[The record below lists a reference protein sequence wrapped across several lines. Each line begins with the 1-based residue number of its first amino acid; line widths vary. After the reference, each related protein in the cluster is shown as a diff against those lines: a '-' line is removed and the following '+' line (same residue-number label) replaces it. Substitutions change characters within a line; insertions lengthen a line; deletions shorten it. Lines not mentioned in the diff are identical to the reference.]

1 MEGRAMSINQTATR
15 SSSALIDRLRRRF
28 EADQFVRR
36 GVCLLNAAKY
46 NEAAEAFAKAE
57 ETGSTDES
65 LPAYVAACLL
75 GVERPGR
82 ASEHFAQQANDHP
95 DNPTHRIRHA
105 LALVESGDVASAM
118 TLLRDAIRDNPESA
132 ELHFQLGTLLAAND
146 RYEEAELR
154 FTQAINID
162 REHAEALVSLGLVCG
177 VRQSPGDAVNHLQ
190 KAQALRT
197 FDARIGSLLAEAA
210 KASQR
215 QGYAV
220 RVKAT
225 ISYDECDDRRGIDEL
240 SRVIES
246 DPDFVDAF
254 LSIPA
259 GFVDGAV
266 FAMLLETLK
275 AALERQPE
283 HAELHYHCGRVL
295 DRLGRRM
302 DAIGE
307 NEKAVALNPNFTKA
321 LIELGKLYQA
331 TDRAADAATRLEQ
344 AIAAGAEYA
353 DVYYMLGNLYRV
365 QGQIGRAR
373 SAYRRALAINE
384 RYEAAHRALAELP
397 A

>member
-1 MEGRAMSINQTATR
+1 MSINPTAAR
-15 SSSALIDRLRRRF
+15 PSNPLIDRLRRRF

-36 GVCLLNAAKY
+36 GVCFLNAAKY
-46 NEAAEAFAKAE
+46 DQAAESFAKAE
-57 ETGSTDES
+57 ETGSTEES
-65 LPAYVAACLL
+65 LPAYVAACFL
-75 GVERPGR
+75 GKGRPGL
-82 ASEHFAQQANDHP
+82 AGECFAQQARNDP
-95 DNPTHRIRHA
+95 DNPTHRVRHA
-105 LALVESGDVASAM
+105 LALAESGDVASAVAI
-118 TLLRDAIRDNPESA
+118 LRRAIRDNPESA
-132 ELHFQLGTLLAAND
+132 ELHFQLGTLLAAYD

-162 REHAEALVSLGLVCG
+162 RAHAEAMVSLALVCG
-177 VRQSPGDAVNHLQ
+177 ARQSPSNAVNHLQ
-190 KAQALRT
+190 KAQALRP
-197 FDARIGSLLAEAA
+197 FDARIGLLLAEAA
-210 KASQR
+210 KASQQ

-225 ISYDECDDRRGIDEL
+225 ISPDECDDRRGIDEL

-295 DRLGRRM
+295 DRLGRRV

-307 NEKAVALNPNFTKA
+307 NEKAVALNPSFTKA
-321 LIELGKLYQA
+321 LIELGKLYQS

-353 DVYYMLGNLYRV
+353 DVYYLLGNLYRV

-373 SAYRRALAINE
+373 SAYRKALAINE

>member
-1 MEGRAMSINQTATR
+1 MSINQTAAR
-15 SSSALIDRLRRRF
+15 RANPVIDRLRRRF

-46 NEAAEAFAKAE
+46 DEAAEAFAKAE
-57 ETGSTDES
+57 ETGSTEES

-75 GVERPGR
+75 GKGQPGL
-82 ASEHFAQQANDHP
+82 AGECFAKQAHNDP
-95 DNPTHRIRHA
+95 GNPTHRIRHA
-105 LALVESGDVASAM
+105 LTLAASGDVASAIA
-118 TLLRDAIRDNPESA
+118 LLRDAIRDNPESA
-132 ELHFQLGTLLAAND
+132 ELHFQLGTLLAAHD

-162 REHAEALVSLGLVCG
+162 REHAEAMVSLALVCG
-177 VRQSPGDAVNHLQ
+177 VRQAPGSAVNHLQ
-190 KAQALRT
+190 KAQALRP
-197 FDARIGSLLAEAA
+197 FDARIGLFLAEAA
-210 KASQR
+210 KASQQ

-225 ISYDECDDRRGIDEL
+225 ISPDECDDHRGIDEL
-240 SRVIES
+240 SRVIEG

-295 DRLGRRM
+295 DRLGRRV

-373 SAYRRALAINE
+373 SAYRKALAINE

>member
-1 MEGRAMSINQTATR
+1 ME
-15 SSSALIDRLRRRF
+15 RLQRRF

-46 NEAAEAFAKAE
+46 DEAAEAFAKAE
-57 ETGSTDES
+57 ERGSTEES
-65 LPAYVAACLL
+65 LPVYAAACLL
-75 GVERPGR
+75 GKDRPGL
-82 ASEHFAQQANDHP
+82 AAEQFARLAFHDP

-105 LALVESGDVASAM
+105 LALAESGDAKSAM
-118 TLLRDAIRDNPESA
+118 SLLRDAVRDNPESA
-132 ELHFQLGTLLAAND
+132 DLHFQLGTLLAAQD

-154 FTQAINID
+154 FTQAISID
-162 REHAEALVSLGLVCG
+162 REHAEALVGLALVCG
-177 VRQSPGDAVNHLQ
+177 VRQAPGSAVGHLQ
-190 KAQALRT
+190 KAQALRP
-197 FDARIGSLLAEAA
+197 FDARIGLLLAEAA
-210 KASQR
+210 KASQQ

-225 ISYDECDDRRGIDEL
+225 ISPDECDDRRGIDDL

-259 GFVDGAV
+259 GCVDGAV

-295 DRLGRRM
+295 DRLGRRG

-307 NEKAVALNPNFTKA
+307 NEKAVALNPNLTKA

-331 TDRAADAATRLEQ
+331 TDRAEDAATRLEQ

-353 DVYYMLGNLYRV
+353 DVYFMLGNLYRV

-384 RYEAAHRALAELP
+384 RYEAAHQALAELP

>member
-1 MEGRAMSINQTATR
+1 MTAIKTK
-15 SSSALIDRLRRRF
+15 SAPSAVLVERLTRRF

-36 GVCLLNAAKY
+36 GVCLFNAAKY
-46 NEAAEAFAKAE
+46 DEAIGLFARADALGATEKSLAAFA
-57 ETGSTDES
+57 
-65 LPAYVAACLL
+65 AACHL
-75 GVERPGR
+75 GKDRPG
-82 ASEHFAQQANDHP
+82 AAGEIFAKQSQNDP
-95 DNPTHRIRHA
+95 DCATHRIRRA
-105 LALVESGDVASAM
+105 LALAEAGDVASAI
-118 TLLRDAIRDNPESA
+118 TLLRDAVRDNPESA
-132 ELHFQLGTLLAAND
+132 ELHFQLGSLLAGQD

-162 REHAEALVSLGLVCG
+162 REHAEALVSLGLCRG
-177 VRQSPGDAVNHLQ
+177 VRQSPGEAVQHLQ
-190 KAQALRT
+190 KAQALRPH
-197 FDARIGSLLAEAA
+197 DARIALLLAEAA
-210 KASQR
+210 KASQQ
-215 QGYAV
+215 QGHAV
-220 RVKAT
+220 RIKAAVPA
-225 ISYDECDDRRGIDEL
+225 DECDDRRGIDEL
-240 SRVIES
+240 SRVIET

-259 GFVDGAV
+259 GMVDAAV
-266 FAMLLETLK
+266 FAMLLETLQ

-295 DRLGRRM
+295 DRLGRRG

-373 SAYRRALAINE
+373 SAYRKALAINE